1 MCWPMVQ
8 PSPEPKPREIGSLS
22 YEAWDLY
29 RGNEGKVRD
38 ANYNLSQQYFTLLVF
53 FLILAFLLKLL
64 FDERLQCSHFLMWFD
79 IK

>member
-53 FLILAFLLKLL
+53 F
-64 FDERLQCSHFLMWFD
+64 
-79 IK
+79 